1 MKRAML
7 AIGLALVVVAG
18 VRVGWAGA
26 SPAAS
31 DRQQIQG
38 MINRGDPL
46 RAQYVKA
53 RAAFVGAYKV
63 WKADSSEASRQAAI
77 AKRDSMRQSRAAVK
91 ANRDSVIAKV
101 DSTFDT
107 NEPAG
112 TDVQY
117 DPDCTDYGYTSSR
130 CFVRICEPSFESPDD
145 VATTKIHEFE
155 HVRQK
160 RAGKWGPG
168 NVPQPC
174 TRLYHEL
181 EFDAYEAEMDADF
194 GKRTSLS
201 LDVKLE
207 ILERKLE
214 HLEGMLTALGVKVQ
228 GEKVTR
234 ALPGTVVEKEV
245 TVTNDSDLEQG
256 VTVESQDQQ
265 GWPLLPGPFSTY
277 LASEGVAT
285 FMLTAQVPAWA
296 DLNRGNEVMCSAVSG
311 SGDEARD
318 FFFVHVIPVV
328 EVRKGPDVSGPGGHW
343 AAFEFTVVN
352 EGPTPDEFD
361 VHLTSVL
368 GWPLAQDQWMLPLG
382 PGESAVLAGGVLIPD
397 GEAYTTDLVLCA
409 ARSMAV
415 PGQADSAWVY
425 AEIEPGVTG
434 VEEPEVTSL
443 ALLPSVPNPAVGGT
457 RLRFTMP
464 VRGGVELGLYD
475 VAGRLVRTLV
485 SREGGELGPGL
496 HTVAWDGRDDGGRR
510 VAGGV
515 YFARLRALQR
525 DVVRKLVV
533 LQ

>member
-1 MKRAML
+1 M
-7 AIGLALVVVAG
+7 GLALLVVAG
-18 VRVGWAGA
+18 VRADWVGATPTA
-26 SPAAS
+26 Q

-46 RAQYVKA
+46 RAEYVKD
-53 RAAFVGAYKV
+53 RATFVGSYRA
-63 WKADSSEASRQAAI
+63 WKNNPSEANRQTALADL
-77 AKRDSMRQSRAAVK
+77 DSLETSEAAVK
-91 ANRDSVIAKV
+91 SNRDSVIAKV

-117 DPDCTDYGYTSSR
+117 DPECTDYGYTSSR
-130 CFVRICEPSFESPDD
+130 CFVRICEPSFGSPDD

-174 TRLYHEL
+174 TFLYHQL

-194 GKRTSLS
+194 GKRTSLGI
-201 LDVKLE
+201 DTKLE

-228 GEKVTR
+228 GDKVTR

-245 TVTNDSDLEQG
+245 TVTNDSDFEQG
-256 VTVESQDQQ
+256 VTVESQNQQ

-277 LASEGVAT
+277 LASEGTAT
-285 FMLTAQVPAWA
+285 FTLVAQVPTWA
-296 DLNRGNEVMCSAVSG
+296 ELNRGNEVMCSAVSG

-318 FFFVHVIPVV
+318 FFFIHAIPVV
-328 EVRKGPDVSGPGGHW
+328 EVRKGADVSGRSGHW
-343 AAFEFTVVN
+343 VDFEFTVVN

-361 VHLTSVL
+361 VRLTSVL
-368 GWPLAQDQWMLPLG
+368 GWPLAQDQWMVPLG
-382 PGESAVLAGGVLIPD
+382 PGGSAVLAGGVLIPD
-397 GEAYTTDLVLCA
+397 GAPYTTDLLLCA
-409 ARSMAV
+409 AASMGV

-464 VRGGVELGLYD
+464 ARGPVELGLYD

-485 SREGGELGPGL
+485 GREGGELGPGL